1 MVTYFYLASKSPRR
15 KELLT
20 RWGYRFET
28 LLSDQPDSVD
38 ENVLEHE
45 SADHYVQR
53 IASEKS
59 VWGFKELSR
68 LGLPVHPVLAADT
81 TVVMDGII
89 YGKPENTQQAYDF
102 LSAFSGKTH
111 EVLTAVAIAVSHDM
125 KLEALSRSY
134 VTFRPLTKAEILAY
148 IATGEPMDKAGAY
161 GIQGKAGAFVEK
173 ICGSYSGI
181 MGLPQMETVQLLQA
195 AGFPYF

>member
-1 MVTYFYLASKSPRR
+1 MTYFYLASKSPRR

-59 VWGFKELSR
+59 VWGFNELSR
-68 LGLPVHPVLAADT
+68 LGLPVRPVLAADT
-81 TVVMDGII
+81 TVVMDGVI
-89 YGKPENTQQAYDF
+89 YGKPENSQQAYDF

-111 EVLTAVAIAVSHDM
+111 EVLTAVAIAVSHNM
-125 KLEALSRSY
+125 KLKALSCSY
-134 VTFRPLTKAEILAY
+134 VTFRTLSKAEILAY

>member
-173 ICGSYSGI
+173 ICGSYSSI

>member
-1 MVTYFYLASKSPRR
+1 MTYFYLASKSPRR

-125 KLEALSRSY
+125 KLEAISRSY
-134 VTFRPLTKAEILAY
+134 VTFRPLTKAEIHAY

>member
-1 MVTYFYLASKSPRR
+1 MTYFYLASKSPRR

-173 ICGSYSGI
+173 ICGSYSSI

>member
-1 MVTYFYLASKSPRR
+1 MTYFYLASKSPRR

-148 IATGEPMDKAGAY
+148 IASGEPMDKAGAY

>member
-1 MVTYFYLASKSPRR
+1 MTYFYLASKSPRR

-28 LLSDQPDSVD
+28 LLSDRPDSVD

-111 EVLTAVAIAVSHDM
+111 EVLTAVAIAISHDM

>member
-1 MVTYFYLASKSPRR
+1 MTYFYLASKSPRR

-161 GIQGKAGAFVEK
+161 GIQDKAGAFVEK

>member
-1 MVTYFYLASKSPRR
+1 M
-15 KELLT
+15 
-20 RWGYRFET
+20 
-28 LLSDQPDSVD
+28 D

-173 ICGSYSGI
+173 ICGSYSSI